1 MHLNDKSAAVR
12 IHRVGMSLHRPPRR
26 IDDEE
31 LESLIDHRSSKPDK
45 LALAE
50 VDSCSELLF
59 KGFTSRAIDAVAGKH

>member
-31 LESLIDHRSSKPDK
+31 LESLIDHRSS
-45 LALAE
+45 
-50 VDSCSELLF
+50 
-59 KGFTSRAIDAVAGKH
+59 